1 MRCFINLIFIRLL
14 LLLDKKGCVHGHTSF
29 VTCKIK
35 CSYVHN
41 IRDLSNFRCALN
53 NMILSRY
60 CDSSLKYARE
70 AHKKLFYT
78 HYYFM

>member
-35 CSYVHN
+35 CSYVQ
-41 IRDLSNFRCALN
+41 
-53 NMILSRY
+53 
-60 CDSSLKYARE
+60 YAIYPIFGV
-70 AHKKLFYT
+70 L
-78 HYYFM
+78 